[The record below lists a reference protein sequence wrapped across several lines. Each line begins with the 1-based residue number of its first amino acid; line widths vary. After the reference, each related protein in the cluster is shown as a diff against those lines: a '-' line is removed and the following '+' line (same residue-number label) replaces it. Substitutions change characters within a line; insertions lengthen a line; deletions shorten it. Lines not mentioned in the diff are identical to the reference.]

1 MGNSITE
8 KRSKIFK
15 QNKSYFSDINNI
27 DYTKKIIYF
36 LGILVRI
43 ITYYYGLWQDK
54 NLNVKFTDIDY
65 YVFSDA
71 AKYVLNNKSPYN
83 RYTYRY
89 TPLLAYLMI
98 PNFIINFSFGK
109 FLFSSI
115 DFLVSII
122 IIKIIKIKYPENKNY
137 ILYASLW
144 LLNPLVITISIRG
157 NADCI
162 PCLLVLLTVFFIY
175 QKKIYVSAFFY
186 GLSVNFKIYPIIY
199 SLPLMLYLNKNYLN
213 KDNIFQLKQIK
224 TEGIY
229 INKIISIF
237 YIIRNF
243 FKELFKLNTD
253 QLKFSLFSFTTF
265 LALNLIFYAIYG
277 YEFLYESF
285 IYHLVRQDHKH
296 NFSLFFYI
304 MYLTIENNS
313 KIIPLITFI
322 PQFVLVALFGFKYA
336 KSNLELSMFL
346 QTLSFIAL
354 NKVITSQYFI
364 WCTPFLPIILNSITL
379 NRTNLILIF
388 CAVLFFV
395 IAKAHWLFWA
405 YYLEFKGYNTFIQIF
420 YSSILFVISEMSVC
434 WIFMYMSFKEEN
446 KKNVLKE

>member
-1 MGNSITE
+1 MGIGITE
-8 KRSKIFK
+8 ERSEGFK
-15 QNKSYFSDINNI
+15 QNKGYFSDINNI

-36 LGILVRI
+36 LGILIRV
-43 ITYYYGLWQDK
+43 ITYYYGLWQDN

-122 IIKIIKIKYPENKNY
+122 IIKIIKIKYPETKNY

-144 LLNPLVITISIRG
+144 LLNPLVITISLRG

-162 PCLLVLLTVFFIY
+162 PCLLVLLTVLFIY
-175 QKKIYVSAFFY
+175 QKKIYLSAFFY

-199 SLPLMLYLNKNYLN
+199 ALPLMLYLNKNYLN

-224 TEGIY
+224 TEDRY
-229 INKIISIF
+229 INKIRNIF

-243 FKELFKLNTD
+243 FKELFKLNSD
-253 QLKFSLFSFTTF
+253 QLKFSLFSFITF
-265 LALNLIFYAIYG
+265 LALNIIFYAIYG

-322 PQFVLVALFGFKYA
+322 PQFILVALFGFKYG

-379 NRTNLILIF
+379 NKTNLILIF
-388 CAVLFFV
+388 CAVLLFI
-395 IAKAHWLFWA
+395 IAKAQWLFWA

-420 YSSILFVISEMSVC
+420 HSSILFVISEMGVC
-434 WIFMYMSFKEEN
+434 WILMYMSFKEGN